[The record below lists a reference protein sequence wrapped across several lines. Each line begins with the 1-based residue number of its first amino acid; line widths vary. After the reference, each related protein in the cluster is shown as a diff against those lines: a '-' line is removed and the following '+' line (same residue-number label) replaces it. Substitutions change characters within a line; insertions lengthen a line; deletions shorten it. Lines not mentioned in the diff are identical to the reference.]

1 MITLTNVELPGG
13 RVVLLAEIPLACCAL
28 EVYAFRAS
36 CAVSASAP
44 SEVLLL
50 VSGTLTTALL
60 PEIEGA
66 LAQFHAHL
74 PELPHRIVAV
84 GACATSGGPYWDSPT
99 VIPGLAEIGIHPDL
113 YITGCPPS
121 PSAISGAIASAISGA
136 LQVVST

>member
-13 RVVLLAEIPLACCAL
+13 RVVALAEIPLACCAL
-28 EVYAFRAS
+28 EVYALRAS
-36 CAVSASAP
+36 CAESAAAP
-44 SEVLLL
+44 TEALLL

-60 PEIEGA
+60 CEIQVA
-66 LAQFHAHL
+66 LAQFQAYL

-113 YITGCPPS
+113 YIAGCPPS
-121 PSAISGAIASAISGA
+121 PGAIASAISGA
-136 LQVVST
+136 LQGVSA